1 MSMRGAPSPTGSGPA
16 TGRRHSADTGGTLLI
31 IAGHIT
37 VDPGDREDYLRGC
50 ADVVE
55 QARKAEG
62 CPDFSLSADL
72 ADPGRIDIYERWE
85 SDAHLAAFRG
95 EGVPD
100 EQASRILDAGVYK
113 YRVSDVEAP

>member
-1 MSMRGAPSPTGSGPA
+1 M
-16 TGRRHSADTGGTLLI
+16 LI

-37 VDPGDREDYLRGC
+37 VDPGDREEYLRGC
-50 ADVVE
+50 ADVVD

-62 CPDFSLSADL
+62 CLDFSLSADL
-72 ADPGRIDIYERWE
+72 VDPGRIDIYERWE

-100 EQASRILDAGVYK
+100 EQASLIRDASVYK
-113 YRVSDVEAP
+113 YRVSGVEAP